1 MTFFVKLVWRV
12 NKMRNERIDVEIS
25 KRISY
30 YRKKRNLS
38 IEEVARLTGM
48 SKAMLYAY
56 ESGNRKLTASSLLTL
71 SDLYE
76 VSIDDMLGTKRTSN
90 REKSASFEI
99 YRSNEKQRT
108 VVSSAK
114 DELIL
119 YEIDKWNVEYYVKS
133 NEYKFGFKLLIE
145 FNGNVFPVEIRYDES
160 KKLCA
165 VSSFLDGSV
174 HVMSRKE
181 MSETVFVLGEYAGTI
196 AKQKKINEFFD

>member
-1 MTFFVKLVWRV
+1 
-12 NKMRNERIDVEIS
+12 MRNERIDIEIS

-38 IEEVARLTGM
+38 VEEVSKITGM
-48 SKAMLYAY
+48 SKAMVYAY
-56 ESGNRKLTASSLLTL
+56 ESGNRQLTAPSLLAL
-71 SDLYE
+71 ADLYD
-76 VSIDDMLGTKRTSN
+76 VSIDDMLGVKRTSN
-90 REKSASFEI
+90 RDKSASFEI

-108 VVSSAK
+108 VVSSEK
-114 DELIL
+114 NELIL

-145 FNGNVFPVEIRYDES
+145 FNGNVFPAEIRYDES

-196 AKQKKINEFFD
+196 AKQKEINEFFD

>member
-1 MTFFVKLVWRV
+1 MVWRV
-12 NKMRNERIDVEIS
+12 NEMRNERIDIEIS

-30 YRKKRNLS
+30 YRKKRNMS

-56 ESGNRKLTASSLLTL
+56 ESGNRQLTASSLLTL
-71 SDLYE
+71 ADLYD
-76 VSIDDMLGTKRTSN
+76 VSIDDMLGVKRTSN
-90 REKSASFEI
+90 RDKSASFEI

-108 VVSSAK
+108 VVSSEK

-145 FNGNVFPVEIRYDES
+145 FNGNVFPAEIRYDES

-196 AKQKKINEFFD
+196 AKQKEINEFFD

>member
-1 MTFFVKLVWRV
+1 MVWRV
-12 NKMRNERIDVEIS
+12 NEMRNERIDIEIS

-30 YRKKRNLS
+30 YRKKRNMS

-56 ESGNRKLTASSLLTL
+56 ESGNRQLTASSLLTL
-71 SDLYE
+71 ADLYD
-76 VSIDDMLGTKRTSN
+76 VSIDDMLGVKRTSN
-90 REKSASFEI
+90 RDKSASFEI

-108 VVSSAK
+108 VVSSEK

-145 FNGNVFPVEIRYDES
+145 FYGNVFPAEIRYDES

-196 AKQKKINEFFD
+196 AKQKEINEFFD

>member
-1 MTFFVKLVWRV
+1 
-12 NKMRNERIDVEIS
+12 MRNERIDIEIS
-25 KRISY
+25 RRISY
-30 YRKKRNLS
+30 YRKKRNMS

-56 ESGNRKLTASSLLTL
+56 ESGNRQLTASSLLTL
-71 SDLYE
+71 ADLYD
-76 VSIDDMLGTKRTSN
+76 VSIDDMLGVKRTSN
-90 REKSASFEI
+90 RDKSASFEI

-108 VVSSAK
+108 VVSSEK

-145 FNGNVFPVEIRYDES
+145 FNGNVFPAEIRYDES

-196 AKQKKINEFFD
+196 AKQKEINEFFD

>member
-1 MTFFVKLVWRV
+1 MVWRV
-12 NKMRNERIDVEIS
+12 NEMRNERIDVEIS

-30 YRKKRNLS
+30 WRKKRNMS
-38 IEEVARLTGM
+38 IEEVARHTGM

-71 SDLYE
+71 SDLYD

-99 YRSNEKQRT
+99 YRGNKKQRT
-108 VVSSAK
+108 VVSSEK

-119 YEIDKWNVEYYVKS
+119 YEIDEWKIEYYVKS
-133 NEYKFGFKLLIE
+133 NECKFGFKLLIE
-145 FNGNVFPVEIRYDES
+145 FDGNVFPAEIRYDEA

-181 MSETVFVLGEYAGTI
+181 MNETVFILGEYAGTV
-196 AKQKKINEFFD
+196 AKQKEIKEFFD

>member
-1 MTFFVKLVWRV
+1 
-12 NKMRNERIDVEIS
+12 MRNEMIDAEIS

-38 IEEVARLTGM
+38 VEEVSKITGM

-56 ESGNRKLTASSLLTL
+56 ESGNRQLTAPSLLAL
-71 SDLYE
+71 ADLYE

-108 VVSSAK
+108 VVSSEK

-133 NEYKFGFKLLIE
+133 NEHRFGTKLLVE
-145 FNGNVFPVEIRYDES
+145 LDGKVYPAEIRYDES

-174 HVMSRKE
+174 RVMSRRE
-181 MSETVFVLGEYAGTI
+181 MGETVFVLGEYAGTI
-196 AKQKKINEFFD
+196 AKQKEIREFFD

>member
-1 MTFFVKLVWRV
+1 MVWRV
-12 NKMRNERIDVEIS
+12 NEMRNERIDIEIS

-38 IEEVARLTGM
+38 VEEVSKITGM

-56 ESGNRKLTASSLLTL
+56 ESGNRKLTASSLLAL
-71 SDLYE
+71 ADLYE
-76 VSIDDMLGTKRTSN
+76 VSIDDMLGAKRTSN

-99 YRSNEKQRT
+99 YRGSKKQRT
-108 VVSSAK
+108 VVSSEK

-119 YEIDKWNVEYYVKS
+119 FEIDKWNVEYYVKS

-145 FNGNVFPVEIRYDES
+145 FNGNVFPAEIRYDDA

-181 MSETVFVLGEYAGTI
+181 MNETVFVLGEYAGTI
-196 AKQKKINEFFD
+196 NKQKEIKEFFD

>member
-1 MTFFVKLVWRV
+1 
-12 NKMRNERIDVEIS
+12 MRNERIDIEIS

-38 IEEVARLTGM
+38 VEEVSKITGM

-56 ESGNRKLTASSLLTL
+56 ESGNRQLTAPSLLAL
-71 SDLYE
+71 ADLYD
-76 VSIDDMLGTKRTSN
+76 VSIDDMLGVKRTSN

-99 YRSNEKQRT
+99 YRSNKKQRT
-108 VVSSAK
+108 VVSSEK

-196 AKQKKINEFFD
+196 AKQKEINEFFD

>member
-1 MTFFVKLVWRV
+1 
-12 NKMRNERIDVEIS
+12 MRNERIDVEIA

-38 IEEVARLTGM
+38 VEVVARLTGM

-71 SDLYE
+71 AALYE
-76 VSIDDMLGTKRTSN
+76 VSIDDMLGTKHTAN

-99 YRSNEKQRT
+99 YRGNEKQRT
-108 VVSSAK
+108 VVSSEK

-119 YEIDKWNVEYYVKS
+119 YENDKWNVEYYVKS
-133 NEYKFGFKLLIE
+133 NEHKFGTKLLVE
-145 FNGNVFPVEIRYDES
+145 LEGNVFPAEIRYDEA

-165 VSSFLDGSV
+165 VSSFLGDSIRI
-174 HVMSRKE
+174 MSRKE
-181 MSETVFVLGEYAGTI
+181 MVETIFVLGEYAGTI
-196 AKQKKINEFFD
+196 TKQKEIKEFFD

>member
-1 MTFFVKLVWRV
+1 
-12 NKMRNERIDVEIS
+12 MRNERIDIEIS

-38 IEEVARLTGM
+38 VEEVSKITGM

-56 ESGNRKLTASSLLTL
+56 ESGNRQLTAPSLLAL
-71 SDLYE
+71 ADLYD
-76 VSIDDMLGTKRTSN
+76 VSIDDMLGVKRTSN

-108 VVSSAK
+108 VVSSEK

-145 FNGNVFPVEIRYDES
+145 FNGNVFPAEIRYDES

-181 MSETVFVLGEYAGTI
+181 MSETAFVLGEYAGTI
-196 AKQKKINEFFD
+196 AKQKEINEFFD